1 MPKPMSPASL
11 DTLIRSTDTADAR
24 PLARHTSA
32 AGLPLL
38 PDNLPP
44 DACATSVM
52 APPCAAAFTQGEHP
66 ENSSPSPDSS
76 VASRPKLMTSAD
88 VAAFFGCTERTI
100 RNWRKRGVLRARR
113 VGGSVFFLEDEV
125 VALLNDEADEEGEN
139 ANG

>member
-11 DTLIRSTDTADAR
+11 DTLIRSTDTAGAR
-24 PLARHTSA
+24 PLVRHTSA
-32 AGLPLL
+32 AGLPFL

-52 APPCAAAFTQGEHP
+52 APPCAAAATEAEHQGNSRPGP
-66 ENSSPSPDSS
+66 EKS
-76 VASRPKLMTSAD
+76 VAPLPKLMTTAE

-113 VGGSVFFLEDEV
+113 VGGSVFFIADEV
-125 VALLNDEADEEGEN
+125 IALLNDKAVEEQGDADE
-139 ANG
+139 